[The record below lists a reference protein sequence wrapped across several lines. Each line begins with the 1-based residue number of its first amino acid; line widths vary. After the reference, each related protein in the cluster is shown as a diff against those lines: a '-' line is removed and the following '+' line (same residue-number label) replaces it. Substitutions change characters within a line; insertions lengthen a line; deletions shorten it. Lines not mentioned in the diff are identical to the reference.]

1 MTHTLRCTVFVV
13 AALTAGLQA
22 ERPNSQGLRRPQE
35 AARTARIQRPT
46 TLAALTPLT
55 SWTNLAPGIWQAS
68 AGDTSRELRYTD
80 FAAAPP
86 RFEAL
91 RARSGRDFPFA
102 AEPVSFERTADGKIA
117 IRVPCAAGEKLF
129 GFGLQLDGLDR
140 NQNVFT
146 LNVDHWSTGG
156 GRTHA
161 PVPFYVSSRGY
172 GVFIDTARFL
182 KVYARVGNRKDSP
195 RNPLPVDRNPPPGEP
210 APRWNSQPP
219 SDAVEMLVDGPGAD
233 IVVIA
238 GDSVGDVV
246 ARYNLLSGGGA
257 LPPFWG
263 LGFWHRVHA
272 AADADRVRR
281 EVADFEARRMP
292 LDVIGLEPGWMT
304 RSYPCTFEWQRKR
317 FPDPAAFAADLLARG
332 IRLNLWENPYV
343 SPESRLY
350 KTMFPLSA
358 SHMVWLGLVPDYTL
372 PDARR
377 ALVDQHAQDHL
388 AIGISGYKIDE
399 VDGFDVWLWPD
410 HASFPSGTPAP
421 AMRQAYGLLMQ
432 DLIFK
437 ELFKARNQRTY
448 GLVRASN
455 GAASGYP
462 FAIYSDAY
470 DLKEYITGMSASGFA
485 GILWAPEIRSAGDE
499 RDWINRM
506 QVVAFSALAQLNAWA
521 SGATPWHFEG
531 AAGMVRETLELRMR
545 LLPYL
550 YSAFAAYHFDGVPP
564 IRPMAFED
572 PSLGG
577 VDDQFMFGPSVL
589 VAPFYGKAGWTREV
603 VLPAGR
609 WYDFYTGEFVGSGG
623 RVSRRSD
630 TGRIPLLVREGAV
643 IPMLKEP
650 VTNTGRAYG
659 QALEVRHYGS
669 APGTF
674 DLFEDDGRTFDYE
687 RGRYRI
693 RRLSVEAG
701 EGGRLSLRDT
711 VMKDAAP
718 PMFGPSELRAMT
730 R

>member
-1 MTHTLRCTVFVV
+1 M
-13 AALTAGLQA
+13 ALTIRATLCAVALLMAGVPAAGAAPQSQEPAQA
-22 ERPNSQGLRRPQE
+22 PR
-35 AARTARIQRPT
+35 AVHPT
-46 TLAALTPLT
+46 TLDALTPVT
-55 SWTNLAPGIWQAS
+55 SWAKAAPGIWRAT
-68 AGDTSRELRYTD
+68 AGDTSREIRYSSL
-80 FAAAPP
+80 AAEPP
-86 RFEAL
+86 RLDAL
-91 RARSGRDFPFA
+91 RAKPDSAFPFA
-102 AEPVSFERTADGKIA
+102 SDPISFERTADGKTVV
-117 IRVPCAAGEKLF
+117 RVPCAAGEKLF
-129 GFGLQLDGLDR
+129 GFGLQLDGLNR
-140 NQNVFT
+140 NQGVFT

-172 GVFIDTARFL
+172 GVFIDTARFI

-195 RNPLPVDRNPPPGEP
+195 HNPTPVDRNPPSGDP
-210 APRWNSQPP
+210 APRWDSQPD
-219 SDAVEMLVDGPGAD
+219 SDAVEILVDGPGAD
-233 IVVIA
+233 IVVI
-238 GDSVGDVV
+238 VGTTLADVV
-246 ARYNLLSGGGA
+246 SRYNLLNGGGA
-257 LPPFWG
+257 LPPLWG

-281 EVADFEARRMP
+281 EVADFEARRIP

-304 RSYPCTFEWQRKR
+304 KSYPCTFEWQKKR
-317 FPDPAAFAADLLARG
+317 FPDPPAFVAELLARG

-372 PDARR
+372 PEARR
-377 ALVDQHAQDHL
+377 ALVDQHAQDHVD
-388 AIGISGYKIDE
+388 IGVSGYKIDE

-432 DLIFK
+432 DLVFK
-437 ELFKARNQRTY
+437 GLFKARNQRTY

-455 GAASGYP
+455 GGASGYP

-485 GILWAPEIRSAGDE
+485 GVLWTPEIRSAHDE
-499 RDWINRM
+499 HDWIDRM

-521 SGATPWHFEG
+521 SGATPWHFE
-531 AAGMVRETLELRMR
+531 AATGMVRETLELRMR

-550 YSAFAAYHFDGVPP
+550 YSTFASYHFDGVPP

-572 PSLGG
+572 AALGN
-577 VDDQFMFGPSVL
+577 VADQFMFGPSIL
-589 VAPFYGKAGWTREV
+589 VAPYYGKSGWSREI
-603 VLPAGR
+603 VLPAGK
-609 WYDFYTGEFVGSGG
+609 WYDFYTGDFVGAGG
-623 RVSRRSD
+623 RVTRQSD

-650 VTNTGRAYG
+650 VANTSRAYG
-659 QALEVRHYGS
+659 GAMEVRHYGTT
-669 APGTF
+669 PGAF
-674 DLFEDDGRTFDYE
+674 DLFEDDGKTFDYE
-687 RGRYRI
+687 RGRYRV

-701 EGGRLSLRDT
+701 EGGRLSLKET
-711 VMKDAAP
+711 IVKDAAP
-718 PMFGPSELRAMT
+718 PMFGRSELRAMT